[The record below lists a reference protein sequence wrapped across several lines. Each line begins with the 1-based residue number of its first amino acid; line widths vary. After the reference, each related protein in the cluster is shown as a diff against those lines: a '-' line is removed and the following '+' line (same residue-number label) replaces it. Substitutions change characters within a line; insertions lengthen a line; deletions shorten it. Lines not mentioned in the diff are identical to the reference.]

1 MEKDGKLY
9 QIICAWNWCWGV
21 SRGKGTDATTVSDI
35 WKTFNRLWIVIMKY
49 WRKAASDIWETF
61 DRLCIRIMKYWSK
74 AASDIWET
82 FGRLCIGIM
91 KYFGGR
97 LSCSRLPSAFCWLI
111 HCSSPDSGI
120 CYSHKLPQVDIEG
133 CCFLMEGHA
142 GASSD
147 LWNLWKSAAAPSAD
161 FNHNSAAPPDFHRRS
176 ADWSTGRWHSLFS
189 QLVAIMAQTLPTQ
202 T

>member
-1 MEKDGKLY
+1 MFHTLKICRKYTLHQNDEILEEGWAAPDFHRRSADWSTAVHRTQAFAFLTGGHWRLLFLDGRA
-9 QIICAWNWCWGV
+9 CSCCC
-21 SRGKGTDATTVSDI
+21 
-35 WKTFNRLWIVIMKY
+35 
-49 WRKAASDIWETF
+49 
-61 DRLCIRIMKYWSK
+61 CIRLMKLVEVW
-74 AASDIWET
+74 
-82 FGRLCIGIM
+82 C
-91 KYFGGR
+91 
-97 LSCSRLPSAFCWLI
+97 CSRLPSAFCWLI

-120 CYSHKLPQVDIEG
+120 CYSHKLPQVDIDG

-142 GASSD
+142 AAASD
-147 LWNLWKSAAAPSAD
+147 LWNLWKSAAAPPAD